1 MRRDGTI
8 ASPQS
13 GESVNARPTD
23 ETQPR
28 SSMLAR
34 ATTLLE
40 LIASQPSGIGV
51 RDAARRTGID
61 RSAVSRILT
70 HFEEIGYVHQ
80 SGERGDYFAG
90 PRLFSFAASLA
101 ARDTLARAAAPFLD
115 QLVAQFNE
123 NCYLAVRVDDN
134 VVLRSKVECDHTI
147 RYVLELGK
155 PLPLVGGAAGM
166 AVLSGLE
173 DAELERVLTAPFTV
187 NTPSSFRT
195 ADEVRKQVAIDREL
209 GYTYSPGR
217 WVPNGAGIA
226 APVRDGSGTCIG
238 AITMSMPIDRLAP
251 DHVPVIGEAI
261 ATTGRELSSRI
272 GYRPEA
278 PAAATS

>member
-1 MRRDGTI
+1 M
-8 ASPQS
+8 
-13 GESVNARPTD
+13 NARPTD
-23 ETQPR
+23 EAQPR

-40 LIASQPSGIGV
+40 LIATQPSGIGV

-70 HFEEIGYVHQ
+70 HFEEIGYVQQ
-80 SGERGDYFAG
+80 SGERGDYSAG

-101 ARDTLARAAAPFLD
+101 ARDSLARAAEPYLD
-115 QLVAQFNE
+115 ELVARFNE
-123 NCYLAVRVDDN
+123 NCYLAVRVDDS

-166 AVLSGLE
+166 AVLSGLD
-173 DAELERVLTAPFTV
+173 DAELERVLQAPIAV
-187 NTPSSFRT
+187 STPSSFRT
-195 ADEVRKQVAIDREL
+195 AEEVRAQVAIDRRL

-226 APVRDGSGTCIG
+226 APVRDASGTCIG
-238 AITMSMPIDRLAP
+238 AITMSMPMDRLSP
-251 DHVPVIGEAI
+251 EDVPIIGEAI
-261 ATTGRELSSRI
+261 ATAGRDLSSRI
-272 GYRPEA
+272 GYRAEHA
-278 PAAATS
+278 SGDNR